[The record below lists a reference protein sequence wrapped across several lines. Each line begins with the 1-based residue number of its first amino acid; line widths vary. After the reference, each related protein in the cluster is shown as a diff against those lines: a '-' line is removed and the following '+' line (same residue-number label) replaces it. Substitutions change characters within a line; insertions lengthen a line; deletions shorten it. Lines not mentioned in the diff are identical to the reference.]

1 MECKRSASIKAKMMS
16 ILYTISREHMVE
28 VLAQYQGVEAQ
39 LWKIAA
45 DRIGRVKR
53 MRKRYHEGGSIRVE
67 HLEVDDREDNKTDFF
82 KSMHSA
88 FDEAEKIE
96 NLGKV

>member
-1 MECKRSASIKAKMMS
+1 M
-16 ILYTISREHMVE
+16 H
-28 VLAQYQGVEAQ
+28 
-39 LWKIAA
+39 
-45 DRIGRVKR
+45 KR

-88 FDEAEKIE
+88 FDEAE
-96 NLGKV
+96 NVVV